1 MKYNPPD
8 ISFITL
14 SANPIHAGLDRKLA
28 KQLKFREVHAFAS
41 LAEARPIL
49 TGSAEQILI
58 VDSLLRDMDGCEC
71 LRTIH
76 KDRDIHA
83 KAMVMITTE
92 SSEPYVL
99 NAISAGASG
108 YVIRPYSLETLERH
122 IKTAWQSSSVDEI
135 EDEQLERGQHLIS
148 QQQFDEAIDEFSE
161 LVSDEDEALSY
172 FNKGMEHLRQNKFG
186 KAILAFNKALALN
199 KMYAEAYRG
208 LAHAHKGKGDD
219 GQYQEFLK
227 KSADIFALQDKLHE
241 LKEVFVEI
249 LKADPE
255 AVNPYNTMGVNLRR
269 SGDYMGALHAYNQAL
284 VVTPSDENLMYNIAK
299 AYIYAGDKEKAANHL
314 RRALDL
320 RPDFIEANKLLSKIS
335 GEAVSFAGNTG
346 ESTSSGLLL
355 D

>member
-1 MKYNPPD
+1 MKYHPPN
-8 ISFITL
+8 IAFITL

-28 KQLKFREVHAFAS
+28 KQLKFREVHAFPS
-41 LAEARPIL
+41 LAEARSTL
-49 TGSAEQILI
+49 MANTEQILV

-71 LRTIH
+71 MRTIH
-76 KDRDIHA
+76 RDRDIRA
-83 KAMVMITTE
+83 TAMVMITTE

-99 NAISAGASG
+99 SAISAGAGG
-108 YVIRPYSLETLERH
+108 YVIRPYSLETMERH
-122 IKTAWQSSSVDEI
+122 IKTAWQSSTVDEI
-135 EDEQLERGQHLIS
+135 EDEQLSRAQNLIS
-148 QQQFDEAIDEFSE
+148 QHQFDEAIEEFSE
-161 LVSDEDEALSY
+161 LVSDEDEALSF

-208 LAHAHKGKGDD
+208 LAHAHKGKGDVA
-219 GQYQEFLK
+219 QYQEFLK

-249 LKADPE
+249 LKADPD

-284 VVTPSDENLMYNIAK
+284 MVTPNDENLMYNIAK
-299 AYIYAGDKEKAANHL
+299 AYIYAGDNEKAADHL
-314 RRALDL
+314 RRALRL
-320 RPDFIEANKLLSKIS
+320 RPDFIEANTLLCSVSSEDTGIPPAGGDAS
-335 GEAVSFAGNTG
+335 G
-346 ESTSSGLLL
+346 SGLLL